1 MTFPEK
7 LKAERAR
14 TGLFQSEAAELLGV
28 SKSTIEKWERGIK
41 TPVPVTQEG
50 VLARLKRVRTKKIKP

>member
-14 TGLFQSEAAELLGV
+14 TGLFQSEAAALLGV
-28 SKSTIEKWERGIK
+28 SKSAIEKWEAGTK
-41 TPVPVTQEG
+41 TPAPVTQEG
-50 VLARLKRVRTKKIKP
+50 VLARLKKIRTKRNK

>member
-14 TGLFQSEAAELLGV
+14 TGLFQSEAAALLGV
-28 SKSTIEKWERGIK
+28 SKSAIEKWEAGTK
-41 TPVPVTQEG
+41 TPKPLTQEG
-50 VLARLKRVRTKKIKP
+50 AIARFEKAHRMGT